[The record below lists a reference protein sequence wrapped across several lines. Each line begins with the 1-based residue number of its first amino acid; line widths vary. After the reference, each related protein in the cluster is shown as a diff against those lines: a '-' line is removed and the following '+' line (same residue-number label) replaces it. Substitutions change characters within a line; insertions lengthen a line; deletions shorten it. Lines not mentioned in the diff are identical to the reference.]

1 LSHQHFHRFLWPTF
15 VHHLTSIPIDPVTNF
30 NLVHTNTVAAP
41 LHTCQTNCLTAY
53 ALVSRAYRTP
63 RRYSCIE
70 HPQSWPR
77 SPGSRTHT
85 ISGPTA
91 DNHQSYPTDAE
102 FHASFR
108 PCIPVRANVLLA
120 FPLTRLRL
128 SVHLRRSPSIS
139 RVESFVRLQLHLQHD
154 SLVEDQSTPRPVDFK
169 LPCVDRLES
178 TLRHC
183 MLKRA
188 PLRHAPRVSTPQN
201 LDSISPH
208 APMSLSPIFTVR
220 LPSPTQPS
228 VSTATMLHLASHQPE
243 HCRALPDTFWYMI
256 FMTYYRLHEPY
267 THVVPPVHAFQAL
280 SLNQPR
286 TNLVQTRPVRISSL
300 HIFCSLVTV

>member
-1 LSHQHFHRFLWPTF
+1 MPWS
-15 VHHLTSIPIDPVTNF
+15 
-30 NLVHTNTVAAP
+30 VA
-41 LHTCQTNCLTAY
+41 
-53 ALVSRAYRTP
+53 VSRAYRTP

-128 SVHLRRSPSIS
+128 SVHLRHSPSIS

-154 SLVEDQSTPRPVDFK
+154 SLVEDQSTPRLVDFK

-208 APMSLSPIFTVR
+208 APMSLSSIFTVFCLR
-220 LPSPTQPS
+220 QTAQSDPAERIDCNHAPPRVSSARTLSCTTRHLLVHDIHDILQTPRALYARRPARPRVPSSLIKPTQNKPC
-228 VSTATMLHLASHQPE
+228 A
-243 HCRALPDTFWYMI
+243 
-256 FMTYYRLHEPY
+256 
-267 THVVPPVHAFQAL
+267 
-280 SLNQPR
+280 N
-286 TNLVQTRPVRISSL
+286 
-300 HIFCSLVTV
+300 